1 MEPIMAEQIV
11 VTQGNLQDVILDL
24 VIEDKVKTKRSRLK
38 DADGEY
44 IETTDEYNAV
54 DSIEQTVRFVFAKT
68 SLADLLDSRKGV
80 LKSCRILYQDGV
92 RKQAGDVMQ
101 WLRDNPKVDVD
112 VDALIETKRG
122 QGRQA
127 VKMQEKVD
135 NAKADLLTSL
145 LDAGLSDAKIMEI
158 GLAHGLNEDRL
169 KKILKLRE
177 NKR

>member
-11 VTQGNLQDVILDL
+11 VTQGNLQSVILDL

-54 DSIEQTVRFVFAKT
+54 DSVEQTVRFVFAKT

-92 RKQAGDVMQ
+92 RKQDGDVMQ

-145 LDAGLSDAKIMEI
+145 LDAGLPDTKIMEI

>member
-24 VIEDKVKTKRSRLK
+24 VIEDKVRTKRSRLK

-54 DSIEQTVRFVFAKT
+54 DSVEQTVRFVFAKT

-92 RKQAGDVMQ
+92 RKQAGDVMR

-122 QGRQA
+122 QGKQA

-158 GLAHGLNEDRL
+158 GLAHGLNEERL